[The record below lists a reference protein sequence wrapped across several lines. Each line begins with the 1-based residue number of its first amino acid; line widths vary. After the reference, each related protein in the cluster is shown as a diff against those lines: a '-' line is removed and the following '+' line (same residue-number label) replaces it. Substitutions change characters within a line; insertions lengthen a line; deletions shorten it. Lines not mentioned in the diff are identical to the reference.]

1 MRSVDNF
8 QHLFD
13 IVPTTVNGIILC
25 QGNFTLMTDDLS
37 TVIRHFGNQQKIFFV
52 HLRDVIGQ
60 PEKFQETFHDD
71 GKTGMH
77 ACLEAHRDIGFD
89 GALRPDH
96 VLTMAGDDNDKPSYS
111 SIGRHFAL
119 GYIKGLHESIYKIG
133 T

>member
-25 QGNFTLMTDDLS
+25 QGNFTLMTDDLP

-71 GKTGMH
+71 GKTGIH

-89 GALRPDH
+89 GSLRPRSCTNYGWRRQRQAK
-96 VLTMAGDDNDKPSYS
+96 LFFNWSTFCPWLY
-111 SIGRHFAL
+111 
-119 GYIKGLHESIYKIG
+119 
-133 T
+133 